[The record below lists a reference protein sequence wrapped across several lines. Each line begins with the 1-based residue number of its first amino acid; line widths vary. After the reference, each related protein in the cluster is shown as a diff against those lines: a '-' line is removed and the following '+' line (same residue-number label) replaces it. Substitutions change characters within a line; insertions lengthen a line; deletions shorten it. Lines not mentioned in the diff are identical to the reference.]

1 MNPVY
6 LYIIVSRPDADIL
19 SGNNLR
25 KTNSLKVTL
34 HILASFLFSINPLS
48 EVLLYPICV
57 CGLDVNKSINKHHNS
72 PALCVKLS

>member
-1 MNPVY
+1 MNPMY

-34 HILASFLFSINPLS
+34 NILASFINPLS